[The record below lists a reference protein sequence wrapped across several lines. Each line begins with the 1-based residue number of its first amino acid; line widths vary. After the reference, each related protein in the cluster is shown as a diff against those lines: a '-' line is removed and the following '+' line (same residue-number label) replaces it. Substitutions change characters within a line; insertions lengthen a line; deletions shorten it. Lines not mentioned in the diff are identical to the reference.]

1 MATWQEPVFD
11 RTQGDVDYAK
21 SQLSNGIN
29 NVEYKGCFNVT
40 DINRIENNTRYLAD
54 MLLSLYYFNTITTTS
69 SWARNSLLYQQ
80 HIDRIISNVSKVWSA
95 WHKPANAPTLPNTL
109 LDYEQVNNVEKNL
122 YLLKEMLDNMVA
134 SFRECGTFSCG
145 EE

>member
-11 RTQGDVDYAK
+11 RTQADVDYAK
-21 SQLSNGIN
+21 SQLSKGIN
-29 NVEYKGCFNVT
+29 NVDYKGCFNVT

-54 MLLSLYYFNTITTTS
+54 TLLSLYYFNTITSTS
-69 SWARNSLLYQQ
+69 SWSRNSLVYQQ
-80 HIDRIISNVSKVWSA
+80 HIDRILGNVNKVWSA
-95 WHKPANAPTLPNTL
+95 WYKPTNAPALPNTL
-109 LDYEQVNNVEKNL
+109 LTYEQVNNIEKNL

-134 SFRECGTFSCG
+134 SFRECGTLYCG